1 MGSILKY
8 PFTSHSWTLLSENI
22 VIKKADKSLINSFES
37 GVPKDI
43 VIFFIDKKLGL
54 GEHSEPLEFYINS
67 NVFYITLNRKSSGRH
82 YLTFSSAKNEL
93 SEMGISIGDN
103 VWFEKSP
110 TQKNKFYLY
119 TKGYSKNSI
128 LPDLKKFE
136 VTEGLGLVNYR
147 LGQSYFRDNVI
158 QECKGKCIV
167 TNVTDHSILVAS
179 HIKPWKYS
187 NNIEKYDGSN
197 GLLLAPH
204 VDKLFDR
211 GLITFNNKGRIV
223 ISQLLS
229 KRVLELWNINRDKNY
244 FFTANQMHYMEY
256 HGKEVFKGI

>member
-1 MGSILKY
+1 MIEQY
-8 PFTSHSWTLLSENI
+8 PFTSHSWTLLSESI
-22 VIKKADKSLINSFES
+22 GIKKADKSLINGFVS

-43 VIFFIDKKLGL
+43 VVFFINEKLGL
-54 GEHSEPLEFYINS
+54 GEQSKLLEFYINS
-67 NVFYITLNRKSSGRH
+67 NVFYMTLNRKSSGRH

-93 SEMGISIGDN
+93 SHMGISIGDN

-110 TQKNKFYLY
+110 TQENKFYLY

-136 VTEGLGLVNYR
+136 VTEGLGLANYR
-147 LGQSYFRDNVI
+147 LGKSYFRDNVI

-167 TNVTDHSILVAS
+167 TSVTDHSILVAS
-179 HIKPWKYS
+179 HIKPWKHS
-187 NNIEKYDGSN
+187 NNIEKYDGAN

-211 GLITFNNKGRIV
+211 GLITFNNKGLIV
-223 ISQLLS
+223 SS
-229 KRVLELWNINRDKNY
+229 KILPKNVLELWKIARDKNY
-244 FFTANQMHYMEY
+244 FFTDKQLQYMEY
-256 HGKEVFKGI
+256 HSENVFKVS

>member
-1 MGSILKY
+1 MIEEY

-22 VIKKADKSLINSFES
+22 AIKKADKSLINGFES

-43 VIFFIDKKLGL
+43 VIFFIDEKLGL
-54 GEHSEPLEFYINS
+54 GEQSEPLEFCINS

-82 YLTFSSAKNEL
+82 YLTFSRAKNEF

-119 TKGYSKNSI
+119 TKGYSRNSI
-128 LPDLKKFE
+128 LPDFKKFA
-136 VTEGLGLVNYR
+136 VTEGLGIVNYR
-147 LGQSYFRDNVI
+147 LGQSYFRENVI
-158 QECKGKCIV
+158 QECQGKCIV
-167 TNVTDHSILVAS
+167 TGVKEHSVLVAS
-179 HIKPWKYS
+179 HIKPWKAS

-204 VDKLFDR
+204 IDKLFDR
-211 GLITFNNKGRIV
+211 GLITFNDKGRIV
-223 ISQLLS
+223 SSKLLS
-229 KRVLELWNINRDKNY
+229 KSVLELWSIDREKNY
-244 FFTANQMHYMEY
+244 FFTDNQMQYMKY
-256 HGKEVFKGI
+256 HSEEVFKKI

>member
-1 MGSILKY
+1 MIEQY
-8 PFTSHSWTLLSENI
+8 PHTSYSWTLLSDSI
-22 VIKKADKSLINSFES
+22 GIKKADKSFINGFES

-43 VIFFIDKKLGL
+43 VNFFINEKLGL
-54 GEHSEPLEFYINS
+54 SEQSKPLEFYINS
-67 NVFYITLNRKSSGRH
+67 NTFYITLNRKSSGRH
-82 YLTFSSAKNEL
+82 YLTFSSARNEL
-93 SEMGISIGDN
+93 SEMGISIGDS

-110 TQKNKFYLY
+110 SQKNKFYLY

-136 VTEGLGLVNYR
+136 VTEGLGLASYR

-167 TNVTDHSILVAS
+167 TSVTEHSILVAS

-204 VDKLFDR
+204 VDKLFDK
-211 GLITFNNKGRIV
+211 GLITFNNKG
-223 ISQLLS
+223 LLVS
-229 KRVLELWNINRDKNY
+229 SNRLPKNVLELWKIARDKNY
-244 FFTANQMHYMEY
+244 SFTDQQLQYMEY
-256 HGKEVFKGI
+256 HSEKVFKGS